1 MPQWN
6 FQRNV
11 TSMRLMAELAVAHGL
26 TMRAALA
33 GTDTDEQ
40 QLSDPEHLVSGEQE
54 LQLIRNLV
62 NGLGN
67 PPGLGIEAGQRYHFT
82 AFGVLGFAIISSQ
95 TPRAALDVA
104 LQYFDLTFAFTRFRV
119 EDRGSQTCVIVEDD
133 GIPSD
138 VRAFLIARDFS
149 CFVTV
154 MRDLFAFE
162 PALAAL
168 RFAFPAPSDI
178 GDYERFFR
186 VRPEFSAAKT
196 VAVLDR
202 ALFEQRMPLANDL
215 ALHAAREQC
224 RKLLDAR
231 RLRPDLSSKVREML
245 AARAADMPDMETTAR
260 DLLMTTRTL
269 RRRLLDEGT
278 TYAEL
283 RDEVRQTLA
292 EEYLDRPRMSIEQ
305 IAARLGYA
313 EATSF
318 INAFRRWS
326 GHTPHAFRLARR
338 SA

>member
-11 TSMRLMAELAVAHGL
+11 TSMRLMAELAAAHGL
-26 TMRAALA
+26 PMHKVLA
-33 GTDTDEQ
+33 GTDTDER

-62 NGLGN
+62 TGLGDL
-67 PPGLGIEAGQRYHFT
+67 PGLGIEAGQRYHFT

-119 EDRGSQTCVIVEDD
+119 EDRGSQTCVIVDDD
-133 GIPSD
+133 GIPDD
-138 VRAFLIARDFS
+138 VRAFLVARDFS

-168 RFAFPAPSDI
+168 HFSFPAPSDI
-178 GDYERFFR
+178 SDYERFFR
-186 VRPEFSAAKT
+186 VQPSFSKPAT
-196 VAVLDR
+196 MAVLDR

-231 RLRPDLSSKVREML
+231 RTRPGLSSKVRELL
-245 AARAADMPDMETTAR
+245 AARAAEMPDMETTAR
-260 DLLMTTRTL
+260 ELLMTTRTL

-292 EEYLDRPRMSIEQ
+292 EEFLGGPRMSIEQ

-326 GHTPHAFRLARR
+326 GCTPHAFRLARR